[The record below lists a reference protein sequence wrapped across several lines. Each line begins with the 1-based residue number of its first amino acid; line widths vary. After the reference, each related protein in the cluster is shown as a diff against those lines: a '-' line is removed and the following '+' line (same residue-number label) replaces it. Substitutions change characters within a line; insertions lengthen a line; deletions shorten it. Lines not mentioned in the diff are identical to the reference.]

1 MGNVAGHVR
10 HLTADVSCTKI
21 FLSIT
26 LTNWQPTSSL
36 PTNISNDKTHTK
48 DFLLLQSYRSCFD
61 DIPATYHESADK
73 LHQSERLRFDVLQ
86 LTSKNTRT
94 MLQHSNKQLLT
105 NNT

>member
-73 LHQSERLRFDVLQ
+73 LHQSERLRFEFFA
-86 LTSKNTRT
+86 
-94 MLQHSNKQLLT
+94 T
-105 NNT
+105 NFEKYTYNAATQQQTIINE